1 MNSISARVSCGPSHF
16 NLEIIVS
23 RTNFTSYIAVESRED
38 KVTVA
43 ELISP
48 AIAQDQIAKP
58 LRHSRSL
65 LPSDSIFVFLAGRA
79 IRCANG
85 VQLEERVVREE
96 ENESLADGT
105 GGAQDTCLAVSSY
118 FMGDMN

>member
-1 MNSISARVSCGPSHF
+1 MNSISAKVSAAPPQF

-23 RTNFTSYIAVESRED
+23 RTNLTSYIAVEPRED
-38 KVTVA
+38 KVTVT

-48 AIAQDQIAKP
+48 AIAQDEIAKP

-65 LPSDSIFVFLAGRA
+65 LPSDSILVFLAGRA

-85 VQLEERVVREE
+85 VQL
-96 ENESLADGT
+96 
-105 GGAQDTCLAVSSY
+105 
-118 FMGDMN
+118 

>member
-1 MNSISARVSCGPSHF
+1 
-16 NLEIIVS
+16 
-23 RTNFTSYIAVESRED
+23 
-38 KVTVA
+38 
-43 ELISP
+43 
-48 AIAQDQIAKP
+48 
-58 LRHSRSL
+58 
-65 LPSDSIFVFLAGRA
+65 
-79 IRCANG
+79 